1 VVLDG
6 GVRQPDEDQGL
17 PSAQGANRLSVKILW
32 WASCGKVAAGVP
44 WVRDSFY
51 SWYPTTGSSCFMCN
65 REGNYRELFQR

>member
-1 VVLDG
+1 
-6 GVRQPDEDQGL
+6 
-17 PSAQGANRLSVKILW
+17 LSVKILW